1 MIRLNEYSHRS
12 EYKGID
18 LKLCGMLF
26 LSTPHSGST
35 DADWNNFLVD
45 IAQMTMGIRPEIVN
59 SLRSFNPLSAE
70 AQEDF
75 ANMKH
80 QPPFDAFY
88 ETQRTKIAKLNRH
101 VTLSYLARFLCMFL
115 TPYPDCHTAI
125 SESSWTDRL
134 SYVRRGPLYNLQ
146 VRL

>member
-18 LKLCGMLF
+18 LKLCSLLF

-45 IAQMTMGIRPEIVN
+45 IAQITMGIRPEIIN
-59 SLRSFNPLSAE
+59 TLRSFNPLSAE

-80 QPPFDAFY
+80 QPPFDAFC
-88 ETQRTKIAKLNRH
+88 ETQTTKIAKLNRH
-101 VTLSYLARFLCMFL
+101 VTISYLARFFCMFL
-115 TPYPDCHTAI
+115 TP
-125 SESSWTDRL
+125 
-134 SYVRRGPLYNLQ
+134 
-146 VRL
+146 

>member
-1 MIRLNEYSHRS
+1 MIRLNEYSHKS
-12 EYKGID
+12 EYKGVD
-18 LKLCGMLF
+18 LNLCGMLF

-35 DADWNNFLVD
+35 DANWNSFLVD

-80 QPPFDAFY
+80 QPPFEAFY

-101 VTLSYLARFLCMFL
+101 ITLSYLALFACF
-115 TPYPDCHTAI
+115 
-125 SESSWTDRL
+125 
-134 SYVRRGPLYNLQ
+134 
-146 VRL
+146 